1 MNQVIGR
8 LCSGGRRVVG
18 NKGIFYFGLKI
29 FIYGFGND
37 YG

>member
-1 MNQVIGR
+1 MDQVIGG
-8 LCSGGRRVVG
+8 CVVG

-29 FIYGFGND
+29 FIYRFGND